1 MEFVRRLSED
11 FSCFHFEVIDTFV
24 MDTPP
29 PTVQLK
35 MPVLRG
41 KSDYFDVIFKE
52 SWVVE
57 PDWTV
62 SIERNE
68 RRKIELYGFID
79 NIDENCKWLLKGMNK
94 QYLYASYEDDLLTFS
109 GSVRNKYLLYGLFQI
124 LESFGTNKA

>member
-1 MEFVRRLSED
+1 MRTVISPRVNFDAPLLQDTCNKGYRRLRNPAISGWTLD
-11 FSCFHFEVIDTFV
+11 SFV

-62 SIERNE
+62 SIGRKERG
-68 RRKIELYGFID
+68 KLELYGFIE
-79 NIDENCKWLLKGMNK
+79 NID
-94 QYLYASYEDDLLTFS
+94 
-109 GSVRNKYLLYGLFQI
+109 
-124 LESFGTNKA
+124 